1 MTRKIQNFLR
11 RTDVRVLLP
20 RLDFRRLR
28 RRFDVE
34 QVRRRLTLRL
44 ALVCYVI
51 LPLIV
56 AIGALGTLLLKTYE
70 QRVEDQMKED
80 VQLIARAL
88 EAPVQRALER
98 HRDGSLHSAL
108 ESVIGINRVYGAY
121 VYGPQ
126 GEMIASVGAANT
138 RPDRRRLSTLAG
150 EEAPQD
156 DFEQISGRNV
166 YSYFVPLTTSGQRS
180 LGLLHVTRRER
191 DIRTSVAGLRR
202 QVAGLSALAV
212 LFVAAMVLVG
222 HRGAIGRHLKALQD
236 SMRQIERGD
245 VMHRA
250 HLSGPHEVVELSH
263 ALNKMLDAL
272 ERAEQEIEERRE
284 AEYDLQEKLRHA
296 EKLAAI
302 GTLSAG
308 VAHELGTPLSV
319 VEGRAHRML
328 RNERLPQDAA
338 QAFSEIRSQVRRMER
353 IITQLLDFGRK
364 SSLHRTAV
372 QPDLVA
378 RAAVRSLET
387 HARERNVQLEVRSE
401 PLPTPVLMDRVRLEQ
416 ALANLIH
423 NAVDAAAGGIVR
435 VTTRQLHGE
444 IQLAVDDSG
453 PGISDKDAQHIF
465 DPFYTTKP
473 VGEGTGLGLAVV
485 HGIAEEHGGRIDVER
500 SDLGGARFVLRIP
513 NAGEDENG
521 LTARDGTSSEYIGE
535 TSVRS

>member
-1 MTRKIQNFLR
+1 MTRKIHDFLR
-11 RTDVRVLLP
+11 RLDVRMPLP
-20 RLDFRRLR
+20 RLDFNRLR
-28 RRFDVE
+28 RRLDSDE
-34 QVRRRLTLRL
+34 VRRRLTLRL

-56 AIGALGTLLLKTYE
+56 AIGALGTLLLKTYG
-70 QRVEDQMKED
+70 QRVENQMKED

-88 EAPVQRALER
+88 EAPIQRALER
-98 HRDGSLHSAL
+98 HRNGSLHSAL
-108 ESVIGINRVYGAY
+108 ESAIGINRVYGAY

-138 RPDRRRLSTLAG
+138 RPDRRKLSTLAG
-150 EEAPQD
+150 ENAPQD

-191 DIRTSVAGLRR
+191 DIRASVAGLRR

-236 SMRQIERGD
+236 SMRRIERGD

-284 AEYDLQEKLRHA
+284 TEYDLQEKLRHA

-328 RNERLPQDAA
+328 RSEQLPNDAA
-338 QAFSEIRSQVRRMER
+338 QAFSEIRSEVRRMER

-364 SSLHRTAV
+364 SSPRRTPT
-372 QPDLVA
+372 QPELVA
-378 RAAVRSLET
+378 HAAVRSLESP
-387 HARERNVQLEVRSE
+387 AREKDVQLEVRSE
-401 PLPTPVLMDRVRLEQ
+401 PSSTPVLMDCARLEQ
-416 ALANLIH
+416 ALTNLIH

-435 VTTRQLHGE
+435 VTTRQVHGE
-444 IQLAVDDSG
+444 IQYVVDDSG
-453 PGISDKDAQHIF
+453 PGISVKDAQHIF

-500 SDLGGARFVLRIP
+500 SDLGGARFILRIP
-513 NAGEDENG
+513 KGSEDEKRRQAG
-521 LTARDGTSSEYIGE
+521 DGKSSEYIDE
-535 TSVRS
+535 NSVRS